1 MRFAFVCCA
10 FISFNALAQPSP
22 NALVECQTETP
33 AATAACL
40 AQLAPQASQDLQN
53 AEAAA
58 RAMMKNR
65 DRSASRPVAL
75 PAFNHSAKAWRS
87 YRDAH
92 CSWLEKI
99 EANGTACRIDLDRQR
114 ADELSR
120 FYI

>member
-1 MRFAFVCCA
+1 MRFAFVCA
-10 FISFNALAQPSP
+10 FVSLNALAQPSP
-22 NALVECQTETP
+22 NALVECQAETP
-33 AATAACL
+33 AATAAYL
-40 AQLAPQASQDLQN
+40 AQLAPQAHQDLQN

-75 PAFNHSAKAWRS
+75 PAFNRSAKAWQS

-99 EANGTACRIDLDRQR
+99 EANATACRIDLDRQR

>member
-1 MRFAFVCCA
+1 MRLAFVCA
-10 FISFNALAQPSP
+10 FVSFNALAQPSP
-22 NALVECQTETP
+22 QALVECQSEIP
-33 AATAACL
+33 AATATCL
-40 AQLAPQASQDLQN
+40 AQLAPQARQDLLH

-65 DRSASRPVAL
+65 DRSACRPEAL
-75 PAFNHSAKAWRS
+75 PAFNHAAKAWRS

-99 EANGTACRIDLDRQR
+99 GSNGTACRIDLDRQR